1 MPADAADDDPRP
13 LTPPAAWRARLAEY
27 GAAAETIG
35 RSAANVWRLEA
46 AGRPGLF
53 VKAEPI
59 GPFAEL
65 PGEAER
71 LRWLGLRGVACPRVI
86 DEVEEAGGHWVLMS
100 AVPGR
105 DLASSPDLSPEAV
118 VEIAASA
125 LRDLHARPIDGCPF
139 DHRVVARIAVA
150 QARARAGE
158 VDESDFD
165 EEWLGRTALDLF
177 AELSARRPQGPED
190 LVLTHGDACLP
201 NLIAQA
207 GRFAGFVDCGR
218 AGVADRCQDLALA
231 ARSVEFN
238 LGAGWG
244 EAFLAAYG
252 RPVDRERLAFYR
264 LLDEFF

>member
-1 MPADAADDDPRP
+1 MPADADNDEPRP

-46 AGRPGLF
+46 AGRPARF
-53 VKAEPI
+53 VKAEAS

-65 PGEAER
+65 TGEAER
-71 LRWLGLRGVACPRVI
+71 LRWLSLRGVACPRVI
-86 DEVEEAGGHWVLMS
+86 DEVEEAGAVWVLMS

-105 DLASSPDLSPEAV
+105 DLASSPDLSPQAV

-125 LRDLHARPIDGCPF
+125 LRDLHGRSAEDCPF
-139 DHRVVARIAVA
+139 DHRIEARMALA
-150 QARARAGE
+150 KARAEAGE

-165 EEWLGRTALDLF
+165 DEWMGRTALDLCG
-177 AELSARRPQGPED
+177 ELGARRPAGPED

-207 GRFAGFVDCGR
+207 GRFSGFVDCGR

-231 ARSVEFN
+231 ARSVAFN
-238 LGAGWG
+238 LGAGWD

-252 RPVDRERLAFYR
+252 LPVDREKLAFYR